1 MKLENALWHYALRLY
16 SQDGVEQAC
25 LTLQAAGLSINRLL
39 LCCWLGQEAGRKLA
53 LDQLEA
59 ATTWQTDITH
69 PMRALRYAVRPQK
82 QQDDSYQAVYAAMR
96 KAELACEQVELA
108 LMCDAA
114 ETMEQAETGVDLLL
128 ENLACYLNA
137 CTLKQT
143 IPAVDAL
150 ETVLWTVYPALPENW
165 KTGLPLH

>member
-25 LTLQAAGLSINRLL
+25 LTLQRAGLSINRLL
-39 LCCWLGQEAGRKLA
+39 LCCWLGQDVGRRLA
-53 LDQLEA
+53 LEQLEE
-59 ATTWQTDITH
+59 ATNWQADVTH
-69 PMRALRYAVRPQK
+69 PMRALRYAVRSHK

-108 LMCDAA
+108 LMYQASEA
-114 ETMEQAETGVDLLL
+114 MEQAEVGVELLL

-137 CTLKQT
+137 CTLDQA
-143 IPAVDAL
+143 IPVADAL
-150 ETVLWTVYPALPENW
+150 ETLLRTLYPTLPEDW
-165 KTGLPLH
+165 KISLRLH